1 MGAAVPKLCVS
12 LSLSLHSLRVSL
24 FLCLSVHQESGDLLH
39 LVTYVCSQGISVLK
53 AAGAGEMGLLPD
65 FLVILSQ
72 HIRGGGEEEGI
83 MEDGMPMLHSIGLPM
98 QQQQT

>member
-1 MGAAVPKLCVS
+1 VGAAVPKLYVS
-12 LSLSLHSLRVSL
+12 LSLSLSLSLWVSL
-24 FLCLSVHQESGDLLH
+24 SLGLSLSVSICASRIRRSAS

-72 HIRGGGEEEGI
+72 Q
-83 MEDGMPMLHSIGLPM
+83 L
-98 QQQQT
+98 